1 MRRIAIVSMALALV
15 FALPLLAG
23 EEKLGKPVDLK
34 DATPVKEL
42 LGNPEKYVGKDV
54 RVDGEIADVCQ
65 NAGCWIDLKDSSTS
79 KVLRVKV
86 NDGEIVFPKDGK
98 GRKVSA
104 QGRFERLEL
113 TKEQYLAQLEHD
125 AQESGKKV
133 ARPEVKEKNIV
144 YRIKGQGAVLK

>member
-1 MRRIAIVSMALALV
+1 MKNIVVTAVALTVL
-15 FALPLLAG
+15 FSPPLLAG

-34 DATPVKEL
+34 STVTVKEL

-54 RVDGEIADVCQ
+54 RVEGEIVDVCQ
-65 NAGCWIDLKDSSTS
+65 NAGCWIDLRDASTKD
-79 KVLRVKV
+79 VLRVKV
-86 NDGEIVFPKDGK
+86 NDGETVFPKNGK

-125 AQESGKKV
+125 AKEAGKKSEK
-133 ARPEVKEKNIV
+133 PEVKEKNVV
-144 YRIKGQGAVLK
+144 YRIKGEGAVLQ